1 MLNMRMNSAVWNME
15 KCQILISNSAI
26 WTLDF
31 HWGCVC
37 WTFQHGSMISI
48 SPQRRKVKSFSTS
61 RWGEQTV
68 TFHLHIQHT
77 STFFLSEVFW
87 VEKVVRLKVVP
98 LTCLTF
104 PIAPLCCAHT
114 SILLSCH
121 LDWGEMCVLNLPFS
135 LLSLCSTTHSF
146 PNYSFSSPCVTITR
160 STPYSHGEHTTT
172 TQLKR
177 N

>member
-1 MLNMRMNSAVWNME
+1 MNSAVWNME

-77 STFFLSEVFW
+77 STFFSLKFFGLKKLCGWKLFLSHVWLFLSLLYA
-87 VEKVVRLKVVP
+87 V
-98 LTCLTF
+98 LTHQSF
-104 PIAPLCCAHT
+104 
-114 SILLSCH
+114 SCH